1 MSQLEQSTEN
11 RFDKYKDLGL
21 TGLANVG
28 NSCYLNSCMQILSH
42 TYELNAFLEKGDY
55 KKKINR
61 KPDSVLLLEWDKLR
75 EMMWGGNCTIAPY
88 GFVKAVQKV
97 SALKDRNLFAGH
109 AQNDIQ
115 EFLLFIVDCFHSAL
129 SRDVDMQITGKA
141 MNQTDKLARTCYK
154 MMKEMYR
161 KEYSEMLGI
170 FYGIHVSEISSID
183 SGESLSLRPEPF
195 SVLSLPIPPVQ
206 NPTIH
211 DCLDLYC
218 QPEEMVGDN
227 AWMNDATNKK
237 EDVRRGIVFWSLP
250 DVLIIDLKRWGMMGG
265 KIQKIVD
272 APLVDADF
280 SKYVRGYNKDS
291 YVYDLF
297 GVCNHSGG
305 SFGGH
310 YTAYVK
316 NANDKW
322 YEFNDTVVR
331 DISEDQVISTRS
343 YCLFYRKKK

>member
-1 MSQLEQSTEN
+1 MSSETIAETK
-11 RFDKYKDLGL
+11 FEKYKDLGL

-42 TYELNAFLEKGDY
+42 TYELNNFLEKGEY

-97 SALKDRNLFAGH
+97 STLKDRNLFAGH

-129 SRDVDMQITGKA
+129 SRDVEMQITGKA
-141 MNQTDKLARTCYK
+141 VNKTDKLAKTCYK

-170 FYGIHVSEISSID
+170 FYGIHVSEITSMKTGD
-183 SGESLSLRPEPF
+183 ALSLRPEPF
-195 SVLSLPIPPVQ
+195 SVLSLSIPSTQ
-206 NPTIH
+206 SPTLY
-211 DCLDLYC
+211 DCMDLYC
-218 QPEEMVGDN
+218 QPEELAGDN
-227 AWMNDATNKK
+227 AWMNDETNKK

-250 DVLIIDLKRWGMMGG
+250 NVLIIDLKRWGMMGG
-265 KIQKIVD
+265 KIQKLVS

-280 SKYVRGYNKDS
+280 SKYVRGYNKAS
-291 YVYDLF
+291 YVYDLY

-316 NANDKW
+316 NANGKW
-322 YEFNDTVVR
+322 YEFNDTIVR
-331 DISEDQVISTRS
+331 DIAEDQVITPRS
-343 YCLFYRKKK
+343 YWLFYRKKK

>member
-1 MSQLEQSTEN
+1 
-11 RFDKYKDLGL
+11 
-21 TGLANVG
+21 
-28 NSCYLNSCMQILSH
+28 
-42 TYELNAFLEKGDY
+42 
-55 KKKINR
+55 
-61 KPDSVLLLEWDKLR
+61 
-75 EMMWGGNCTIAPY
+75 MWGGNCTIAPY

>member
-1 MSQLEQSTEN
+1 
-11 RFDKYKDLGL
+11 
-21 TGLANVG
+21 
-28 NSCYLNSCMQILSH
+28 
-42 TYELNAFLEKGDY
+42 
-55 KKKINR
+55 
-61 KPDSVLLLEWDKLR
+61 
-75 EMMWGGNCTIAPY
+75 
-88 GFVKAVQKV
+88 
-97 SALKDRNLFAGH
+97 
-109 AQNDIQ
+109 
-115 EFLLFIVDCFHSAL
+115 
-129 SRDVDMQITGKA
+129 
-141 MNQTDKLARTCYK
+141 
-154 MMKEMYR
+154 
-161 KEYSEMLGI
+161 
-170 FYGIHVSEISSID
+170 
-183 SGESLSLRPEPF
+183 
-195 SVLSLPIPPVQ
+195 
-206 NPTIH
+206 
-211 DCLDLYC
+211 
-218 QPEEMVGDN
+218 
-227 AWMNDATNKK
+227 
-237 EDVRRGIVFWSLP
+237 
-250 DVLIIDLKRWGMMGG
+250 MGG